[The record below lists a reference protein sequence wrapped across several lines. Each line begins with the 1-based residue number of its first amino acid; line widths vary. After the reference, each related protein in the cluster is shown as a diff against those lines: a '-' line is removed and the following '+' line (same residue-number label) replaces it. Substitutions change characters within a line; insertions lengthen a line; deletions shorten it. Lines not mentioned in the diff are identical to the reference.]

1 VSNLNA
7 MITILKV
14 VVNYESSGSK
24 KNFQGTCFKH
34 VFSKTSQY
42 GTTKEK
48 GVKGFEVCFY

>member
-1 VSNLNA
+1 
-7 MITILKV
+7 MITTLKL

-48 GVKGFEVCFY
+48 GV